1 MKNSCNKFPFN
12 EPVFVE
18 PVVEPV
24 IKKRSEK
31 TWKKRGRKRKQI
43 CEIEE
48 ENQMIQPPA
57 KITNVEFNA
66 RLVIETCEANLK
78 KCFNSTYTDKILE
91 IFLFLGF
98 GKYSSRKI
106 LNKYKYSAP
115 LKYLK
120 LKKSKT

>member
-12 EPVFVE
+12 EPVF
-18 PVVEPV
+18 VEPV

-48 ENQMIQPPA
+48 EKQMIQPPA

-66 RLVIETCEANLK
+66 KISQLFNFYNFGGLPLVTPPLPQPPTPA
-78 KCFNSTYTDKILE
+78 
-91 IFLFLGF
+91 
-98 GKYSSRKI
+98 
-106 LNKYKYSAP
+106 SAP
-115 LKYLK
+115 LEI
-120 LKKSKT
+120 